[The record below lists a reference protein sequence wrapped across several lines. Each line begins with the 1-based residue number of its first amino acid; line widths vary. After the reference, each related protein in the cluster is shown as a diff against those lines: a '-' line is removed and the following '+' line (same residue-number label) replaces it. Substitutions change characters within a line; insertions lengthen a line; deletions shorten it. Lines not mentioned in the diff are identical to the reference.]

1 MSVVVWLT
9 FFFLGAQYLWFPCGV
24 IRGGLASMGITATVQ
39 AESSE
44 LPAATFQIRTT
55 GAKA

>member
-1 MSVVVWLT
+1 MWC
-9 FFFLGAQYLWFPCGV
+9 QYLWFPCGV

-44 LPAATFQIRTT
+44 LPAATFQIKTT
-55 GAKA
+55 NAKA